1 MALAKLKPTIAVGL
15 AAVVCLAMVP
25 AASADS
31 LDEQKTRLSGQLSQ
45 ANSNVST
52 SAASLDR
59 AASALQSSRQ
69 ALAEAKAKL
78 AKAQS
83 DLSSAQEAEKQRA
96 EELQNAED
104 KLTSA
109 NDKIAAGKANMDEL
123 RERAALDMRIAHQ
136 QNTALLSI
144 GMLFSDSDTTSN
156 VNSRVQWAQTLYNAN
171 SSALNELT
179 QAQLEYQRQQV
190 TKATIENDAKLA
202 REAAQSQ
209 LEATQNAKQAAQDA
223 ESEVAQVVANNAQLE
238 AQAQS
243 TLDDAVAIRN
253 QMQAELDGVTARIQ
267 ERNAQI
273 AAQAQAQASRQDS
286 SSGSGGAASRPAPSG
301 GSGLATPAVGPYTSY
316 FGWRV
321 SPMWTPTGMDFHDG
335 LDIGAGCNT
344 PIYAAESG
352 TVAEVG
358 WANGYGNRLVLDHGP
373 VGGTYLT
380 TAYNHANSY
389 TVGVGQ
395 WVSRG
400 QQIGYIGTT
409 GWSTG
414 CHLHFQVWANGQLV
428 NPIGYL

>member
-15 AAVVCLAMVP
+15 ALVVCLAIVP
-25 AASADS
+25 AANADS
-31 LDEQKTRLSGQLSQ
+31 LDEQKARLNGQLSQ
-45 ANSNVST
+45 ANGNVST
-52 SAASLDR
+52 SAASLSR
-59 AASALQSSRQ
+59 ATSALQSSRQ
-69 ALAEAKAKL
+69 TLADAKAKL

-83 DLSSAQEAEKQRA
+83 DLSSAQDAEKQRA
-96 EELQNAED
+96 EELQTAEQ
-104 KLTSA
+104 KLSSA
-109 NDKIAAGKANMDEL
+109 NDKIAAGKANIDEL

-136 QNTALLSI
+136 QNSALLSI
-144 GMLFSDSDTTSN
+144 GMLFSDSGTTSN

-179 QAQLEYQRQQV
+179 QAQLEYQQDQIS
-190 TKATIENDAKLA
+190 KATVENDAKLA
-202 REAAQSQ
+202 REAAQAQ
-209 LEATQNAKQAAQDA
+209 LEATQSAKQAAQDA

-243 TLDDAVAIRN
+243 TLDDAVAVRN

-267 ERNAQI
+267 ERNARI
-273 AAQAQAQASRQDS
+273 AAQAQANRQAS
-286 SSGSGGAASRPAPSG
+286 SSGAGGGASRPAPSG

-358 WANGYGNRLVLDHGP
+358 WANGYGNRLVLDHGS
-373 VGGTYLT
+373 VGGTYMS

-389 TVGVGQ
+389 IVGVGQ

-414 CHLHFQVWANGQLV
+414 CHLHFQVWTNGQLV